1 MFWPKSG
8 TRETKVSSSRV
19 HELPTRDL
27 LKVSVEYL
35 DTCAVVRARH
45 HPIFSLGNWCSLG
58 EVRSEGERPL
68 RVAIIEDD
76 PDTQEYITIY
86 LESEGYEVVTSATG
100 ADGIAQ
106 IRRYDP
112 DVVIL
117 DIQLPEMNGWDVCQ
131 QIRSFT
137 NVPILMVSSVAQEEE
152 DIIRGLGVGADDY
165 LLKPLRPTIL
175 KARLTAL
182 LRRSVDVSWRK
193 GRVAYVDERLMID
206 LHREEVVVDGQ
217 RVTLSFLDYQLLSLL
232 VRNIN
237 HVVSSLDIIETLW
250 SESIQDEYTQY
261 ARIYI
266 GRLRK
271 IIEPDPSNPRY
282 IVTERGIGYRFVSQ
296 V

>member
-1 MFWPKSG
+1 
-8 TRETKVSSSRV
+8 
-19 HELPTRDL
+19 
-27 LKVSVEYL
+27 
-35 DTCAVVRARH
+35 
-45 HPIFSLGNWCSLG
+45 
-58 EVRSEGERPL
+58 L

-86 LESEGYEVVTSATG
+86 LESEGYEVFTSGTG

-106 IRRYDP
+106 IKRYDP

-117 DIQLPEMNGWDVCQ
+117 DIQLPGMNGWDVCQ

-137 NVPILMVSSVAQEEE
+137 NVPVLMISSVAQEEE
-152 DIIRGLGVGADDY
+152 DIIRGLGLGADDY
-165 LLKPLRPTIL
+165 LLKPIRPTIL

-193 GRVAYVDERLMID
+193 GRVAYVDERLMVD
-206 LHREEVVVDGQ
+206 LNREEVIVDGQ
-217 RVTLSFLDYQLLSLL
+217 RATLSFLDFQLLSLL

-250 SESIQDEYTQY
+250 SESLHDDYSQY
-261 ARIYI
+261 VRIYI

>member
-1 MFWPKSG
+1 M
-8 TRETKVSSSRV
+8 
-19 HELPTRDL
+19 
-27 LKVSVEYL
+27 
-35 DTCAVVRARH
+35 
-45 HPIFSLGNWCSLG
+45 
-58 EVRSEGERPL
+58 

-76 PDTQEYITIY
+76 PDTQEYITIF
-86 LESEGYEVVTSATG
+86 LESEGYEVFASVTG
-100 ADGIAQ
+100 AEGIEQ
-106 IRRYDP
+106 IKRHDP
-112 DVVIL
+112 DVVML
-117 DIQLPEMNGWDVCQ
+117 DIQLPGMNGWDVCQ

-137 NVPILMVSSVAQEEE
+137 NVPILIISSVAQEEE
-152 DIIRGLGVGADDY
+152 DIIRGLGLGADDY
-165 LLKPLRPTIL
+165 LLKPIRPTIL

-193 GRVAYVDERLMID
+193 GRVAYVDERLTID

-232 VRNIN
+232 ARNIN

-250 SESIQDEYTQY
+250 SETGQEDYAQY
-261 ARIYI
+261 VRIYI

-282 IVTERGIGYRFVSQ
+282 ILTERGIGYRFVSQ

>member
-1 MFWPKSG
+1 
-8 TRETKVSSSRV
+8 
-19 HELPTRDL
+19 
-27 LKVSVEYL
+27 
-35 DTCAVVRARH
+35 
-45 HPIFSLGNWCSLG
+45 
-58 EVRSEGERPL
+58 L

-76 PDTQEYITIY
+76 PDTQEYITIF
-86 LESEGYEVVTSATG
+86 LESEGYEVFASDTG
-100 ADGIAQ
+100 AEGIEQ
-106 IRRYDP
+106 IKRHDP
-112 DVVIL
+112 DVVML
-117 DIQLPEMNGWDVCQ
+117 DIQLPGMNGWDVCQ

-137 NVPILMVSSVAQEEE
+137 NVPILIISSVAQEEE
-152 DIIRGLGVGADDY
+152 DIIRGLGLGADDY
-165 LLKPLRPTIL
+165 LLKPIRPTIL

-193 GRVAYVDERLMID
+193 GRVAYVDERLTID

-250 SESIQDEYTQY
+250 SETGQEDYAQY
-261 ARIYI
+261 VRIYI

-282 IVTERGIGYRFVSQ
+282 ILTERGIGYRFVSQ